1 MNIMD
6 KMMMNMMGESKGDM
20 MQMCRNKMGESGMP
34 EMMSEM
40 MPKCLNMMLP
50 KLSKERRR
58 DFVLKVTSI
67 LLQQGCKDLSE
78 KEKADFIKRIDEE
91 VKSISEKEFE
101 ES

>member
-34 EMMSEM
+34 EMMSKM